1 MTAPLKLPEVATRYR
16 ICGLTLASEI
26 DLPELAPTI
35 GPEQAQEPDIMVR
48 KEHRSAGH
56 SIQPDWFMSLTIPTG
71 ETSLTFGKEPGGYRL
86 RFPGLADFRVDARG
100 REIACNAL
108 EGIPAATIRHL
119 LLDHVI
125 PRALSLFGVCALH
138 ATAVLT
144 RHGACAFAGP
154 SGAGKSTLAASF
166 HIAGYPVLSDDCLV
180 LQEGNDAIL
189 VTPAYPGVRLGDDA
203 AAALFGD
210 REGTPA
216 VAHLGPKRRVLT
228 DAHHGTFS
236 PERTALARI
245 YNLVDASDADEEF
258 GAAVRI
264 VEAIPG
270 REAFM
275 SLVESA
281 YWLDITDR
289 KLLARQF
296 DFFERVASLVPV
308 RRIRIPDDY
317 SALPRIRDA
326 ILADLRSGGT
336 GETGALEVERGSDGA
351 PMASEH
357 EPTGP

>member
-1 MTAPLKLPEVATRYR
+1 MTAHPELPEVAARYR

-26 DLPELAPTI
+26 DLPELILAT
-35 GPEQAQEPDIMVR
+35 GPAREPDIMVR
-48 KEHRSAGH
+48 KEHRVAGRT
-56 SIQPDWFMSLTIPTG
+56 PDWFMSPTHPTG
-71 ETSLTFGKEPGGYRL
+71 EPSLACGKEPGGYRL
-86 RFPGLADFRVDARG
+86 RFPGLADFRVDVRG
-100 REIACNAL
+100 REIACDAR

-125 PRALSLFGVCALH
+125 PRTLSLLGIDALH
-138 ATAVLT
+138 ATAILT
-144 RHGACAFAGP
+144 PHGACAFAGP

-166 HIAGYPVLSDDCLV
+166 HLAGYPVLSDDCLV

-203 AAALFGD
+203 ATALFGD
-210 REGTPA
+210 RECALP
-216 VAHLGPKRRVLT
+216 VAHHGPKRRVLT
-228 DAHHGTFS
+228 ESHHGEFS
-236 PERTALARI
+236 PERTGLARI

-281 YWLDITDR
+281 YRLDVTDR
-289 KLLARQF
+289 GLLARQF
-296 DFFERVASLVPV
+296 EFFERVASLVPV

-317 SALPRIRDA
+317 SALPLIRDA
-326 ILADLRSGGT
+326 ILADLRIVSAS
-336 GETGALEVERGSDGA
+336 ETGALELERGSDGA
-351 PMASEH
+351 PMAPER
-357 EPTGP
+357 EPTAP